1 MKRKIIALSI
11 LFIMTGAGLIVF
23 NIQTSAEDVQDSGA
37 PEDIIYTKPV
47 KAVIFSHKT
56 HTGSGLSC
64 DSCHTKLFE
73 MSAKNAESKPD
84 FVMKSLYE
92 GKYCGACH
100 APKGI
105 AFASNTQCARCH
117 IGVKGMQRA
126 EKQKAIKES
135 K

>member
-11 LFIMTGAGLIVF
+11 LFVMTVAGLIVF
-23 NIQTSAEDVQDSGA
+23 NIPTNAEDTQDSGA

-47 KAVIFSHKT
+47 KSVIFSHKK

-100 APKGI
+100 APRGI

-117 IGVKGMQRA
+117 IGVKGLERA
-126 EKQKAIKES
+126 EKQKAIKDM

>member
-1 MKRKIIALSI
+1 MKRKMAILSI
-11 LFIMTGAGLIVF
+11 LLIVF
-23 NIQTSAEDVQDSGA
+23 AAGLMLFSLTGSAEDTQDSGA

-47 KAVIFSHKT
+47 KGVIFSHKT
-56 HTGSGLSC
+56 HTAVGLAC

-84 FVMKSLYE
+84 FVMKSLYD

-100 APKGI
+100 APKGM

-117 IGVKGMQRA
+117 IGVKGLERA
-126 EKQKAIKES
+126 EKQKAAKEA

>member
-1 MKRKIIALSI
+1 MNKKITILSI
-11 LFIMTGAGLIVF
+11 LFAALTIVILAF
-23 NIQTSAEDVQDSGA
+23 NMQGNAEDAGDSGV
-37 PEDIIYTKPV
+37 PEDIIYTKPL
-47 KAVIFSHKT
+47 KAVIFSHKV
-56 HTGSGLSC
+56 HTGAGLAC

-100 APKGI
+100 APKGM

-117 IGVKGMQRA
+117 IGVKGLDRA
-126 EKQKAIKES
+126 AKQKAAKEN

>member
-1 MKRKIIALSI
+1 MNGKTSALAII
-11 LFIMTGAGLIVF
+11 FIVMAAGLIAF
-23 NIQTSAEDVQDSGA
+23 NMTGNAEDAQDSGG

-47 KAVIFSHKT
+47 KGVIFSHKT
-56 HTGSGLSC
+56 HTGAGLSC

-84 FVMKSLYE
+84 FIMKSLYD

-100 APKGI
+100 APNGI

-117 IGVKGMQRA
+117 IGVKGLERA
-126 EKQKAIKES
+126 EKKKATKET